1 MSTRWLWGAVA
12 VLAVAVAGVFGYKLL
27 WPLLNPEVV
36 AEAPLDNECQLQE
49 GACTARLPE
58 GGSLTF
64 SIRPRPVYAM
74 QELNLE
80 ARYEGMEVYGM
91 EVDFSGV
98 DMNMGFNRFPMEE
111 AGPGRYT
118 GSAVLPVCIRDRMAW
133 DVTVYVRTGD
143 GRVVFPF
150 RVETI
155 APNRSD

>member
-36 AEAPLDNECQLQE
+36 AEAPLDTECQLQD

-58 GGSLTF
+58 GGRLTF

-74 QELNLE
+74 QELELE
-80 ARYEGMEVYGM
+80 ARPEKLEVYDM

-98 DMNMGFNRFPMEE
+98 DMNMGFNRFPLERD
-111 AGPGRYT
+111 GPGRFA
-118 GSAVLPVCIRDRMAW
+118 GNAVLPVCIRDRMLW
-133 DVTVYVRTGD
+133 DVTVFVRTD
-143 GRVVFPF
+143 QGRVAFPF
-150 RVETI
+150 RLQTI
-155 APNRSD
+155 APNRTG